1 MQTQILQATN
11 TLNKYR
17 TIIFGLLVLAVLIAF
32 FIMPSAIAEAGRA
45 VGGGS

>member
-1 MQTQILQATN
+1 MQTQVLQASN

-17 TIIFGLLVLAVLIAF
+17 TVIFGLVVLAVLIAF
-32 FIMPSAIAEAGRA
+32 FVMPSAIAEAGRA